1 MLSLKSGRC
10 PLKPWP
16 MVLATEFRQEKE
28 SKGIQIRKEVKTINL
43 QIIFYTE
50 NPNETTKELLQLI
63 NQFSKVAGEK
73 ISI

>member
-1 MLSLKSGRC
+1 
-10 PLKPWP
+10 